1 MVLKII
7 DYALIEAILKDPH
20 YNIPDSIESI
30 QSEKNMWYRWYSEQ
44 DFEKDAKKIE
54 TFRERIRILDDA
66 LDNLRL
72 AIGDY
77 KEKIRQGYR

>member
-1 MVLKII
+1 MTLKIM

-30 QSEKNMWYRWYSEQ
+30 RSEKNMWNRWYPQQ

-54 TFRERIRILDDA
+54 AFRERISILDDA
-66 LDNLRL
+66 LDNLMRSV
-72 AIGDY
+72 GDY
-77 KEKIRQGYR
+77 KERIRQGYR

>member
-7 DYALIEAILKDPH
+7 DYALIEAILKDPY

-30 QSEKNMWYRWYSEQ
+30 RSEKNMWNRWYSEQ

-54 TFRERIRILDDA
+54 AFRERIRILDDT
-66 LDNLRL
+66 LDNLRRT
-72 AIGDY
+72 IGNY
-77 KEKIRQGYR
+77 KERIRQGYR

>member
-7 DYALIEAILKDPH
+7 DFALIEAILKDPH

-30 QSEKNMWYRWYSEQ
+30 RSEKNMWNRWYYQQ

-54 TFRERIRILDDA
+54 AFRERIRILDDA
-66 LDNLRL
+66 LDYLRRT
-72 AIGDY
+72 IGNY
-77 KEKIRQGYR
+77 KERIRQGYR